1 MDFAQIFETLV
12 GIVRRTA
19 MSSFRVATSCVKRMN
34 EKRLLV
40 RQYNS
45 WITTKRK
52 LLKSNIKIDDYR
64 ITCCISLLKYF
75 LIKYRNESEEDY
87 LDVHITSAE
96 ELTKLQKNR
105 EHGIE
110 EEVEDNE
117 GETAENK
124 SPTHTNPSN
133 KINDQTT
140 TASNTQQTATKP
152 TSTSSAQAS
161 NCKINIYYNKYN
173 D

>member
-1 MDFAQIFETLV
+1 
-12 GIVRRTA
+12 
-19 MSSFRVATSCVKRMN
+19 MSSFHVATSCVKRTN

-40 RQYNS
+40 RQFDS

-52 LLKSNIKIDDYR
+52 LLKSNINIDDYR

-105 EHGIE
+105 ERGIE
-110 EEVEDNE
+110 EEEEDNE
-117 GETAENK
+117 GETAAEVVENK
-124 SPTHTNPSN
+124 SPTQTNPSN

-140 TASNTQQTATKP
+140 TTSNTQQTITKP
-152 TSTSSAQAS
+152 TSTSSAQTS
-161 NCKINIYYNKYN
+161 NCMINIYYIKYY